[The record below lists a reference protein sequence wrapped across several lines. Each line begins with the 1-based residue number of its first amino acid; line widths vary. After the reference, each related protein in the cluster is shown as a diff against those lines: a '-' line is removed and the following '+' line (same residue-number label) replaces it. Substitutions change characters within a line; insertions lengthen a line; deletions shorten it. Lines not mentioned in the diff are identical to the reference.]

1 MSDSPSQEL
10 LFLYELE
17 ELLKNRKE
25 EMPAG
30 SYTTSL
36 YREGIEKITQKVG
49 EEAVEVIIA
58 SMTDNEEEVI
68 YETAD
73 LIYHLTVLLVEKG
86 ISLDR
91 IVSEL
96 KSRSR

>member
-1 MSDSPSQEL
+1 MSDSPTQEL

-17 ELLKNRKE
+17 ELLKSRKE
-25 EMPAG
+25 EMPKG

-36 YREGIEKITQKVG
+36 FQEGVEKVIQKVG
-49 EEAVEVIIA
+49 EEAVEVLIA
-58 SMTDNEEEVI
+58 SMSDQEEEII

-73 LIYHLTVLLVEKG
+73 LIYHLTVLLVQKG
-86 ISLDR
+86 IPLDR
-91 IVSEL
+91 IAAEL